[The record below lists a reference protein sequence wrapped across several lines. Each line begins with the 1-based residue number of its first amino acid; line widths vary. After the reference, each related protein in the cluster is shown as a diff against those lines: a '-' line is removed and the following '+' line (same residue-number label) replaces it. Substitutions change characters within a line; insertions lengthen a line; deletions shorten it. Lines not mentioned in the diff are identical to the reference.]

1 MDSDTLEAPT
11 TLPAGARF
19 GAYEVVRVLGAGAFG
34 TVYEAVRHPLRKRV
48 ALKVL
53 HADMARNPEAVA
65 RFLRE
70 AEAAS
75 QLDHPHIVDVQD
87 LGAIDGSSFLAME
100 FLEGETLDA
109 RLDRV
114 TRLSVEDALDLLL
127 PILSAVS
134 AVHARGII
142 HRDLKPA
149 NVFLSL
155 GPQGDF
161 PRLLDFGIAKD
172 THSSTS
178 LTLTAAVLG
187 TPSYM
192 SPEQVR
198 ESRLI
203 DLRSDVWALGVVL
216 YQCVTGRRPFEGS
229 SLFETFEQIMR
240 GPIAPP
246 GATAPGVPPGF
257 DAVVLRALQRDPG
270 QRFASVRDLGAALIP
285 FASPRAQAAWGREF
299 IRSEAPSR
307 SPSATLSEPP
317 SRSPSATLSEPLS
330 EPPPEPVVPT
340 HSLRPLIL
348 GVGAITAALLLIAA
362 VVSFR
367 DRPTLS
373 SSRPPLVLRSEP
385 APAPAPAP
393 VAAAPAPAPPPV
405 VPDAPAP
412 TPAPV
417 LRPTVHRPVRPAR
430 PRAPS
435 TPPAGIGNY

>member
-1 MDSDTLEAPT
+1 MDSGTFEVPT

-34 TVYEAVRHPLRKRV
+34 TVYEALRHPLKKRV

-53 HADMARNPEAVA
+53 HADMARNPEAVT
-65 RFLRE
+65 RVLRE

-87 LGAIDGSSFLAME
+87 LGAIEGQSFLAME
-100 FLEGETLDA
+100 FLEGEALDA
-109 RLDRV
+109 RLERV
-114 TRLSVEDALDLLL
+114 TRLSVEETLDLLL

-149 NVFLSL
+149 NVFLSP

-172 THSSTS
+172 TTANSS

-203 DLRSDVWALGVVL
+203 DPRSDVWSLGVVL
-216 YQCVTGRRPFEGS
+216 HECVTGRRPFDGT

-240 GPIAPP
+240 TPIAPP
-246 GATAPGVPPGF
+246 GATVPGVAPGF
-257 DAVVLRALQRDPG
+257 DAVVLRALSRDPA

-299 IRSEAPSR
+299 VR
-307 SPSATLSEPP
+307 SEPP
-317 SRSPSATLSEPLS
+317 SFSPARTLAEPA
-330 EPPPEPVVPT
+330 PEAAPDPADDPVVPT
-340 HSLRPLIL
+340 RSLRPLIL
-348 GVGAITAALLLIAA
+348 GVGAVTAALLLIAA
-362 VVSFR
+362 VVSFQH
-367 DRPTLS
+367 RPAPST
-373 SSRPPLVLRSEP
+373 SRPPLVLHSTSTPTPPPAP

-393 VAAAPAPAPPPV
+393 VAAAPAPV
-405 VPDAPAP
+405 VPEAPVPAPAP
-412 TPAPV
+412 VARPA
-417 LRPTVHRPVRPAR
+417 VHRPAR
-430 PRAPS
+430 PARPHAPA